1 MKKFTT
7 LMTLMLLI
15 TGLASSQTF
24 SNYDFIWADFE
35 DYEFTNVGGFI
46 STINNNTTLTEMP
59 GEGPDGGNVLKLDY
73 VLNEDQSFTG
83 LHLWAFPDGIDV
95 SGYNYFAIR
104 IKAEEAI
111 EDVSI
116 IFRDDA
122 NNAIGRS
129 HHTINVGTEWEDIF
143 IALDDFEAWGDSDEA
158 DLTNIL
164 AIRIAFDEDLI
175 SEVEGIV
182 HIDLVGFYEEVG
194 VFVPEVSFNPFD
206 LNVYPNPTHNQINV
220 ETAPG
225 SKISLFNITGSLIRQ
240 VETTNGMAM
249 FDVSGL
255 NQGIYIIRVI
265 HEGNSVS
272 KKILV
277 Q

>member
-1 MKKFTT
+1 
-7 LMTLMLLI
+7 MTLMLLI

-46 STINNNTTLTEMP
+46 SPINDNTTLTEMP
-59 GEGPDGGNVLKLDY
+59 GEGADGGNALKLDY

-95 SGYNYFAIR
+95 SDYNYFAIR

-116 IFRDDA
+116 IFRDDDQDEV
-122 NNAIGRS
+122 GYS
-129 HHTINVGTEWEDIF
+129 QHTINIGTEWEDIF
-143 IALDDFEAWGDSDEA
+143 IALDDFEALGDFDEA

-164 AIRIAFDEDLI
+164 GIRIAFDEDLI
-175 SEVEGIV
+175 SEMEGTV
-182 HIDLVGFYEEVG
+182 YIDLVGFTEEVG
-194 VFVPEVSFNPFD
+194 VLVPEVSFNPFD
-206 LNVYPNPTHNQINV
+206 LNVYPNPTYNQINV

-240 VETTNGMAM
+240 IETTNGMAR

-265 HEGNSVS
+265 HEGTSVS